1 MLHFTAFNVGT
12 FYSVEPG
19 SHEPNLGTRLLVD
32 DIGFNF
38 TSTGLNTIKKE
49 AQFKIYPNPAS
60 AQFKIESKFTD
71 EYTYSIR
78 NITGQLV
85 FAGLAFSN
93 S

>member
-1 MLHFTAFNVGT
+1 
-12 FYSVEPG
+12 
-19 SHEPNLGTRLLVD
+19 LVD

-60 AQFKIESKFTD
+60 EQFKIESQFTD

-78 NITGQLV
+78 NITG
-85 FAGLAFSN
+85 
-93 S
+93 